1 MGDLAVM
8 RFLVF
13 LSLIIGAAA
22 YIFAPPRNALE
33 ERSETA
39 QSAQPVSGPLRTSW
53 GSSLQSLRQ
62 QPASSQDIASSRSSP
77 LETESDPLPL
87 AGGPDGDMVEW
98 ARATFAAYRQG
109 SKPAP
114 MRSSGP
120 DPEMWLVGQTN
131 GWVQGEDSASGAHGL
146 PSFEYLAA
154 IDDLSFGQSAAQAT
168 ETPQAKAKAVS
179 AKKHRAPRVAA
190 VSKPP
195 AAKPV
200 AHTSGGVEVAG
211 PYRPRGLFARS
222 GDRQRGRGLF
232 GRSGRKA
239 EREAWSVG
247 PAR

>member
-13 LSLIIGAAA
+13 LSLIGAAA

-62 QPASSQDIASSRSSP
+62 QPASSQDIASSRSRP

-154 IDDLSFGQSAAQAT
+154 IGRSLCRASDCGRQSREGSQ
-168 ETPQAKAKAVS
+168 E
-179 AKKHRAPRVAA
+179 
-190 VSKPP
+190 
-195 AAKPV
+195 
-200 AHTSGGVEVAG
+200 
-211 PYRPRGLFARS
+211 RPRAV
-222 GDRQRGRGLF
+222 RGSSLLGF
-232 GRSGRKA
+232 EG
-239 EREAWSVG
+239 
-247 PAR
+247 